1 MVLLPLQRADEPDLE
16 AAAVGG
22 LAVAAA
28 GIVEMKKPS
37 EPTHKGSVRL
47 MWAVREDADSTVI
60 SRE

>member
-1 MVLLPLQRADEPDLE
+1 MGADEPDLE